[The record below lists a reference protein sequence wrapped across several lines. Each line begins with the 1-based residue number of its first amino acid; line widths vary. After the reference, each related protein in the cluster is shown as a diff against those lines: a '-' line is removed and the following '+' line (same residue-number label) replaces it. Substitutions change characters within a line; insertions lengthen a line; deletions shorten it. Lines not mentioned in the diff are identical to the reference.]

1 MSAFSM
7 MSAAKSSNRPVTK
20 KKSIRFGSQT
30 IRNLPKTG
38 LKSISKTEFP
48 RNDPFEDEN
57 ATAPLQIDNTPIIRD
72 ADYDLSDTEIVMP
85 IADASATVGRNGP
98 IPSIYKG
105 VFTVI
110 QNNMPKSYIYGK
122 DGRTFDLD
130 LYPDERIV
138 ETIESID
145 ELFYDVDEPVY
156 RIINNR
162 YERIMPDM
170 IHSIIVGRHKI
181 EKGHKV
187 FVNFS
192 RGYESYKKQKNS
204 EKEKR
209 FPNSARNKLGF
220 YDNLISQS
228 DPKYGPDMVN
238 IYIELKNSVNGGK
251 KLNRKRKRTIKKTK

>member
-1 MSAFSM
+1 M
-7 MSAAKSSNRPVTK
+7 MNAIKSSNRPITK

-38 LKSISKTEFP
+38 LKSIRKTEFP
-48 RNDPFEDEN
+48 FNDPFEDEN
-57 ATAPLQIDNTPIIRD
+57 ATAPLQIDNTPIIKD

-156 RIINNR
+156 RIINNK

-170 IHSIIVGRHKI
+170 IHSIIVGRHKM
-181 EKGHKV
+181 EKGHDV

-192 RGYESYKKQKNS
+192 RGYESYKQQKNS
-204 EKEKR
+204 KNPNKKR
-209 FPNSARNKLGF
+209 FPNSARNKLEF
-220 YDNLISQS
+220 YDNLIAQA
-228 DPKYGPDMVN
+228 DAKYGSNMVN
-238 IYIELKNSVNGGK
+238 IYIELKDVIYGGK

>member
-20 KKSIRFGSQT
+20 KKSISFGSKT

-48 RNDPFEDEN
+48 FSNPLEDEN
-57 ATAPLQIDNTPIIRD
+57 ETAPLQIDNTPIIRD
-72 ADYDLSDTEIVMP
+72 ADYDLSDTEIVEP
-85 IADASATVGRNGP
+85 IADASVSVNTRSS

-110 QNNMPKSYIYGK
+110 QNNMPDSDIYGK
-122 DGRTFDLD
+122 DGKSFNLD

-145 ELFYDVDEPVY
+145 ELFYDEDEPVY
-156 RIINNR
+156 RIINNK

-170 IHSIIVGRHKI
+170 IHSIILGRYKM
-181 EKGHKV
+181 EKGNKV

-192 RGYESYKKQKNS
+192 SGYQSYKKQKRENR
-204 EKEKR
+204 KR
-209 FPNSARNKLGF
+209 LSNSARNKLEV
-220 YDNLISQS
+220 YDNLIAQP
-228 DPKYGPDMVN
+228 DPKYGPDIV
-238 IYIELKNSVNGGK
+238 YIFIALKDAVHGGK
-251 KLNRKRKRTIKKTK
+251 KLNRKRKITIKKKK